1 MKLSLG
7 KNVGEIM
14 MKILMRI
21 IRLIVVFF
29 LYSVGIVMTINAD
42 LGLAPWD
49 VFHQG
54 ASKTLNITM
63 GQADIWVGIVVI
75 VLNYILGEKIGWG
88 TLANII
94 FIGIFIDLLMLNN
107 LVPVFNNIILK
118 VMMMIL
124 GMLIIGLASFLYLR
138 EGIGSGPRD
147 GLMVALTKKTGKS
160 VRFIRNSIESTVLIV
175 GFFLG
180 GSIGIGTVIM
190 ALSIGHVV
198 QFVFKILKFD
208 VSKIEHRLIDQ
219 DIKLLKEK
227 FYQAVK
233 FPNY

>member
-1 MKLSLG
+1 MT
-7 KNVGEIM
+7 
-14 MKILMRI
+14 KILMRI
-21 IRLIVVFF
+21 IRLIIALF
-29 LYSVGIVMTINAD
+29 LYGMGIVMTINAD

-49 VFHQG
+49 AFHQG
-54 ASKTLNITM
+54 LSKSLNITM
-63 GQADIWVGIVVI
+63 GQAGIWVGIVVV

-88 TLANII
+88 TIANMIL
-94 FIGIFIDLLMLNN
+94 IGIFIDVLMLNN
-107 LVPVFNNIILK
+107 LVPIFHNVILK
-118 VMMMIL
+118 VMMMII
-124 GMLIIGLASFLYLR
+124 GMLVIGLGSFLYLR

-160 VRFIRNSIESTVLIV
+160 VRLIRNSIESTVLIV

-190 ALSIGHVV
+190 ALSIGHAI

-208 VSKIEHRLIDQ
+208 VSKVEHRFIDQ

-233 FPNY
+233 FLNY